1 MKTHDCD
8 VAIVGCGPT
17 GLVLAHVL
25 AQAGVRTWLIEK
37 ANDTVDEARAVS
49 IDDESLRSLQH
60 IGMLER
66 FLPML
71 VQSYGVHYYS
81 WRNRLFAKVEPTS
94 TEYGHPKRN
103 AFRQQQLVAL
113 LRDGLR
119 DKPHVQ
125 LRFGHELMHFTPS
138 AHGVSLQVQHQGQTQ
153 TIECQWLVGCDG
165 GRSSVR
171 QQLGIEWMGSTY
183 AQQWLIADLIGRS
196 SSFRHTRTYCD
207 PQRPAIR
214 LPGPQ
219 STVRYEFM
227 LKPGETAESVLADS
241 NVRAWIAHREP
252 SDAQLP
258 ILRKVVYTF
267 HARMAKRWRDQ
278 RVLLAGD
285 AAHLTP
291 PFAGQGMNSGVRDAL
306 NLGWK
311 LAAVVHGHA
320 QASLLDT
327 YEQERAPHAWSL
339 IQMALRIGI
348 YMQPT
353 SIWGAALAQG
363 LLGLICLVPRF
374 RDHILHLKFKPKP
387 RFQQGFFDTVPRPQ
401 AWVAAGQLL
410 PQPLVEQFNGQ
421 RILLD
426 EIAGPAWALLQ
437 WADAP
442 TPPPLAL
449 PGLVTVRLLRA
460 EEDFL
465 SPPPTGQIRVRDVQ
479 GVLQQVLD
487 SARATAVL
495 LRPDRYVFAYL
506 DGTATDAENLH
517 RLLQAHGMDSHSLKA

>member
-1 MKTHDCD
+1 MKAHDCD

-81 WRNRLFAKVEPTS
+81 WRNRLFAKVEPSS

-113 LRDGLR
+113 LRNGLR

-125 LRFGHELMHFTPS
+125 LRFGHELMQFTPS
-138 AHGVSLQVQHQGQTQ
+138 AQGVSLQVQHQGQTQ
-153 TIECQWLVGCDG
+153 AIECQWLVGCDG

-267 HARMAKRWRDQ
+267 PRHEQRCARC
-278 RVLLAGD
+278 
-285 AAHLTP
+285 P
-291 PFAGQGMNSGVRDAL
+291 
-306 NLGWK
+306 
-311 LAAVVHGHA
+311 
-320 QASLLDT
+320 
-327 YEQERAPHAWSL
+327 
-339 IQMALRIGI
+339 
-348 YMQPT
+348 QP
-353 SIWGAALAQG
+353 G
-363 LLGLICLVPRF
+363 LETRCRC
-374 RDHILHLKFKPKP
+374 
-387 RFQQGFFDTVPRPQ
+387 PRPCPR
-401 AWVAAGQLL
+401 QL
-410 PQPLVEQFNGQ
+410 
-421 RILLD
+421 
-426 EIAGPAWALLQ
+426 
-437 WADAP
+437 
-442 TPPPLAL
+442 
-449 PGLVTVRLLRA
+449 
-460 EEDFL
+460 
-465 SPPPTGQIRVRDVQ
+465 
-479 GVLQQVLD
+479 
-487 SARATAVL
+487 ARHL
-495 LRPDRYVFAYL
+495 
-506 DGTATDAENLH
+506 
-517 RLLQAHGMDSHSLKA
+517 